1 MEENNFN
8 NETTPASIAENESV
22 VAEPVNEAPMPV
34 AESAP
39 VEEATPVQEPVQE
52 PSQEPAKESSPWEKY
67 KIAAAEEAKDSGVI
81 STDNLAPS
89 TLVQGMG
96 SVANGVIGATQVERT
111 SEKPAAP
118 QKKTVA
124 IHSTKN
130 VSLPGVGKV
139 YRGYNIVTPDQAEA
153 WLKRSHIR
161 LATPE
166 EVAKEFGR

>member
-1 MEENNFN
+1 MEENNFIN
-8 NETTPASIAENESV
+8 DEQPV
-22 VAEPVNEAPMPV
+22 VAEQVSEAPMPTT
-34 AESAP
+34 ESEP
-39 VEEATPVQEPVQE
+39 VVESVEEPKPEISA
-52 PSQEPAKESSPWEKY
+52 WEKY
-67 KIAAAEEAKDSGVI
+67 KVTAAEEAKDSGVI

-111 SEKPAAP
+111 PEKPAAP